1 MSFRFKTLLT
11 SALGLVVLPV
21 AAQAQDARFEFRSDN
36 SVARSDP
43 FIDQDVLEP
52 QGAFDL
58 ETGFDSNNWLRI
70 VKPVGA
76 GRVWRF
82 EQQAR
87 LRRYDERDDLNSFL
101 LTPRVQYWAPVGE
114 HWQARIS
121 AEASVLNRD
130 GDQHYTRFQG
140 EGQLR
145 YRPADN
151 RETVFRVRA
160 NQYDFGDQVVAG
172 LDQNQL
178 RLGIEQYGYG
188 ENRRSGWYVA
198 GFLTNSD
205 ADANR
210 FSFGEVQARARTWWP
225 LGEDTRGEL
234 RLEAGRRE
242 YDGDFSALQAFAR
255 EDTRW
260 KATGRVEHGVG
271 ERVTL
276 FGEAGFVDNDSNID
290 LRSYSGVGSPG
301 TELEFAL

>member
-1 MSFRFKTLLT
+1 MTFRLNALAG
-11 SALGLVVLPV
+11 SAFALMVLSGP
-21 AAQAQDARFEFRSDN
+21 ANAQDARFEFRSDN
-36 SVARSDP
+36 SVSRSDP

-58 ETGFDSNNWLRI
+58 ETGFDSNTWLRI
-70 VKPVGA
+70 VKPVGE

-101 LTPRVQYWAPVGE
+101 LTPRIQYWAPVGE
-114 HWQARIS
+114 NWQARLI

-130 GDQHYTRFQG
+130 GDRHYTRLQG

-145 YRPADN
+145 YRPADD

-178 RLGIEQYGYG
+178 RFGIEQYGYG
-188 ENRRSGWYVA
+188 ENRNSGWYVA
-198 GFLTNSD
+198 GFVTLSD
-205 ADANR
+205 ADVDR
-210 FSFGEVQARARTWWP
+210 FSFGETQARARAWWP
-225 LGEDTRGEL
+225 LREDTRGEL
-234 RLEAGRRE
+234 RFEVGRRE
-242 YDGDFSALQAFAR
+242 YDGDFSASQAFAR

-260 KATGRVEHGVG
+260 KATGRVQHSFTD
-271 ERVTL
+271 RVSV
-276 FGEAGFVDNDSNID
+276 FGEAGYVDNDSNID
-290 LRSYSGVGSPG
+290 LRSYSGAVFQVGIRI
-301 TELEFAL
+301 ENR